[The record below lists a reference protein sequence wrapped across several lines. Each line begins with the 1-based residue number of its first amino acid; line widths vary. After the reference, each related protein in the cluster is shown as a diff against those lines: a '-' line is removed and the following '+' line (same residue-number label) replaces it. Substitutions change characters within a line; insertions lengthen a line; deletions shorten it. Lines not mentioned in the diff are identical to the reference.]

1 MPEPETI
8 EVTLALYGQ
17 QSGPVYMSRE
27 TAKHYAEQMIGRT
40 ILSREADYMRIA
52 ALPSV
57 KYRILSTRLE
67 DDNPGDPER
76 GRVVAICQPVQQRQ
90 MEVK

>member
-1 MPEPETI
+1 MSEDI

-40 ILSREADYMRIA
+40 LTNFCTATNIPLKLRI
-52 ALPSV
+52 
-57 KYRILSTRLE
+57 ISTRLE
-67 DDNPGDPER
+67 DDNPADPTR
-76 GRVVAICQPVQQRQ
+76 GRVVAICQPIQQRT